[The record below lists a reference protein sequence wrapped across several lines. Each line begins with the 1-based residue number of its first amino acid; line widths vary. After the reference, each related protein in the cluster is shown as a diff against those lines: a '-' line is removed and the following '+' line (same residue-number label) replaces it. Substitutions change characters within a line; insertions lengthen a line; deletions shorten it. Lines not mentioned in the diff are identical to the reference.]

1 MQDREEIN
9 AKLLRR
15 WGGAEEKAQGAA
27 LTEDADA
34 SYAGPRKQTA
44 CLGRDVSELVAIMM
58 RH

>member
-1 MQDREEIN
+1 MGQHH
-9 AKLLRR
+9 LRR
-15 WGGAEEKAQGAA
+15 WGGEKEKAQGAA